1 MSNLQLQCPAE
12 WPCLPGTNAPFEWSG
27 LSVSVSW
34 VVKHRF
40 FLFRVNSCL
49 GRMPVYPHLLLCR
62 CTDGNHRSE
71 RFRVAECRYVGR
83 KFLVKHGGME
93 EQDNN
98 AVFVALKLIRV
109 EKPEYWL
116 LLEQGPVVSRGRRP
130 DPVLR
135 IGDFAADE
143 NDLSVLSHWMQNPK
157 SELSHSAPYAALAC
171 EILPK
176 DLFERC
182 RGLRVSDP
190 DHPFAADFQMNAR
203 LLARENPT
211 FTFIDLFAGIGGF
224 RIAMQQEGG
233 LCTFASEIDRGA
245 RATYREN
252 FGITPFGDITKDETK
267 TMIPQSFDILC
278 GGFPCQAFSLA
289 GHRKGFED
297 VLRRGTLYRQIVQ
310 IAQDHQPKAIFCE
323 NVKGLLSSAEGQA
336 LQTISHDIEGAGYHI
351 VFGDILDSMQY
362 GVPQHRER
370 LYIVALRNDLFE
382 VMKQRNLA
390 FPAKP
395 EPIPGQHPRS
405 IGDILEAA
413 PVPKSYY
420 LGQNYLNTLIRH
432 RARHADSG
440 HGGFGYIVRERD
452 DIAGTLMCGGMG
464 RERNMI
470 RDENQPD
477 WEPTPKMR
485 GGMNDRHL
493 RFLTVREWARLQGFP
508 DYFSVPTS
516 IQAGYKQF
524 GNCVTIKTV
533 RAVGRAILNLI
544 RQCEAE
550 VGHE

>member
-1 MSNLQLQCPAE
+1 MSKPQLLCPVQ
-12 WPCLPGTNAPFEWSG
+12 WPDLPETNAPFEWSG
-27 LSVSVSW
+27 TSASVSW
-34 VVKHRF
+34 VVKHRL
-40 FLFRVNSCL
+40 FLFRVDSCL

-71 RFRVAECRYVGR
+71 RFRVGECRYVGR
-83 KFLVKHGGME
+83 KFFAQNGGIE
-93 EQDNN
+93 EQDNS
-98 AVFVALKLIRV
+98 AVFVALRLIRV
-109 EKPEYWL
+109 RKSEYRICL
-116 LLEQGPVVSRGRRP
+116 GQGPTVAKGRRP

-135 IGDFAADE
+135 LEDFAANE
-143 NDLSVLSHWMQNPK
+143 NDLSILSHWLQNP
-157 SELSHSAPYAALAC
+157 EAEPPYSAPYKALAR
-171 EILPK
+171 EILPEE
-176 DLFERC
+176 LFERC
-182 RGLRVSDP
+182 RGLKVSDP
-190 DHPFAADFQMNAR
+190 DHPFAADFQTNAR
-203 LLARENPT
+203 LLARET
-211 FTFIDLFAGIGGF
+211 TSFTFIDLFAGVGGF

-233 LCTFASEIDRGA
+233 LCTFASEIDAGA
-245 RATYREN
+245 RATYRKN
-252 FGITPFGDITKDETK
+252 FGITPFGDITRDETK
-267 TMIPQSFDILC
+267 AMIPQSFDILC

-297 VLRRGTLYRQIVQ
+297 ALQRGTLYRQIVQ
-310 IAQDHQPKAIFCE
+310 IAQGHQPKAIFCE

-336 LQTISHDIEGAGYHI
+336 LRTISQDIEGAGYHI
-351 VFGDILDSMQY
+351 VFANILDSMKY

-382 VMKQRNLA
+382 IMRKRNLA

-395 EPIPGQHPRS
+395 EPISGQHRRT
-405 IGDILEAA
+405 IGEILEAG

-420 LGQNYLNTLIRH
+420 IGQNYLNTLIRH

-440 HGGFGYIVRERD
+440 RSGFGYIVRERN

-477 WEPTPKMR
+477 WNPTPKMR

-508 DYFSVPTS
+508 DYFSVPIS

-550 VGHE
+550 VAHE